1 MKRILL
7 LLCVIGLLKTS
18 YSYGQTKVLLLG
30 TFHFDSPNL
39 DLVKTNP
46 FDVVKGQQELEKITD
61 QIKKFNPTKIFI
73 EWNYDEQGEL
83 DTLYN
88 LYKEGKFLDFVKQ
101 KYPGNKFY
109 QESEIFQLAFRAAKK
124 CDNAQLYAIDIQTKF
139 PFDEVMKAI
148 QEARQDQLAQTIQD
162 KIAKMGKKEDE
173 DRKKYNLTQL
183 LLAKNTAQA
192 RKNDYSDY
200 VSLFNKAGKLHDF
213 RGANLVSEWYR
224 RNLLMYSMVQKNVT
238 PKDERIMVVLGAG
251 HIAVLKQLV
260 DLDQNMKAVDLHEVL
275 K

>member
-1 MKRILL
+1 MKKSLFLL
-7 LLCVIGLLKTS
+7 LIINLLTLP
-18 YSYGQTKVLLLG
+18 YIYGQTEVLLLG

-39 DLVKTNP
+39 DVVKTNP
-46 FDVVKGQQELEKITD
+46 FDVVKGQKELEKITD

-73 EWNYDEQGEL
+73 EWSYDEQSEL
-83 DTLYN
+83 DTLYH
-88 LYKEGKFLDFVKQ
+88 LYKEGKFFDFVKQ

-124 CDNAQLYAIDIQTKF
+124 CGNAQLYAIDIKTKF

-148 QEARQDQLAQTIQD
+148 EEAKQDQLAQTIRD
-162 KIAKMGKKEDE
+162 KIAEMSKKENE

-192 RKNDYSDY
+192 RKNDYGDY
-200 VSLFNKAGKLHDF
+200 VTLFNKAGSLHDF

-238 PKDERIMVVLGAG
+238 PKDDRIMVILGAG

-260 DLDQNMKAVDLHEVL
+260 DLDRNMKAIDLQDVL

>member
-1 MKRILL
+1 MKKSLFLL
-7 LLCVIGLLKTS
+7 LIINLLTLP
-18 YSYGQTKVLLLG
+18 YIYGQTEVLLLG

-39 DLVKTNP
+39 DVVKTNP
-46 FDVVKGQQELEKITD
+46 FDVVKGQKELEKITD

-73 EWNYDEQGEL
+73 EWSYDEQSEL
-83 DTLYN
+83 DTLYH

-124 CDNAQLYAIDIQTKF
+124 CGNAQLYAIDIKTKF

-148 QEARQDQLAQTIQD
+148 EEANQDQLAQTIQD
-162 KIAKMGKKEDE
+162 KIAEMSKKENE

-192 RKNDYSDY
+192 RKNDYGDY
-200 VSLFNKAGKLHDF
+200 VTLFNKAGSLHDF

-238 PKDERIMVVLGAG
+238 PKDDRIMVILGAG

-260 DLDQNMKAVDLHEVL
+260 DLDRNMKAIDLQDVL

>member
-1 MKRILL
+1 MYVVSLL
-7 LLCVIGLLKTS
+7 TTQFI
-18 YSYGQTKVLLLG
+18 YGQTQVLLLG
-30 TFHFDSPNL
+30 TFHFDTPNL

-46 FDVVKGQQELEKITD
+46 FDITKRQQELEKITD

-73 EWNYDEQGEL
+73 EWNYNEQGEL

-88 LYKEGKFLDFVKQ
+88 LYKEGKYFDFVKQ

-109 QESEIFQLAFRAAKK
+109 QESEIFQLVFRAAKK
-124 CDNAQLYAIDIQTKF
+124 CENAQLHAIDIQTKF

-148 QEARQDQLAQTIQD
+148 KEAKQDQLAQTIQD
-162 KIAKMGKKEDE
+162 KITEMGKKENE

-200 VSLFNKAGKLHDF
+200 ITLFNKAGSLHDF
-213 RGANLVSEWYR
+213 RGVNLVSEWYR
-224 RNLLMYSMVQKNVT
+224 RNLLMFSMVQKAIT
-238 PKDERIMVVLGAG
+238 PKDERIMVVLGSG

-260 DLDQNMKAVDLHEVL
+260 DFDRSMKAVDLQEVL